1 MPVFG
6 FGGSRRRPI
15 RGLGSDDGQEVL
27 MSEYSSDSKDDLRLM
42 MIHKKIEL
50 AARMGDW
57 ELMNELDS
65 EFKKVKAAI
74 RAEAVSV

>member
-6 FGGSRRRPI
+6 FGGSRRRSI
-15 RGLGSDDGQEVL
+15 RGLGSDDGREVL

-42 MIHKKIEL
+42 MIHRKIEM

-57 ELMNELDS
+57 ELMNKLDS
-65 EFKKVKAAI
+65 EFKKMKATI
-74 RAEAVSV
+74 RAEAVSA